1 MGGTAQDK
9 EVPNGIH
16 SNYQGQH
23 RCRARLLRHVRQT
36 GPCEK
41 EWLKRRFDEGLIF
54 YRSVERGKCFIEY
67 IPAENAWVPIQA
79 DGYLYIDCLWVAGSM
94 KGHGYSNDLLREC
107 VRDAK
112 EQGRKGLCILSA
124 EGRKREFL
132 SDAKYLAHKG
142 FMVADT
148 SSCGIMLMYL
158 PFGSDTKPPQF
169 KECAKYPTADGDGF
183 VLYYTDQCPFT
194 HYWVPRVEAVA
205 EEHSIPLKPFTSSA
219 VSRPRIRQLRSRPTR
234 CSRTESS

>member
-1 MGGTAQDK
+1 
-9 EVPNGIH
+9 
-16 SNYQGQH
+16 
-23 RCRARLLRHVRQT
+23 
-36 GPCEK
+36 
-41 EWLKRRFDEGLIF
+41 
-54 YRSVERGKCFIEY
+54 
-67 IPAENAWVPIQA
+67 
-79 DGYLYIDCLWVAGSM
+79 M
-94 KGHGYSNDLLREC
+94 KGHGYSNDLLRGC

-158 PFGSDTKPPQF
+158 PFGSDTEPPQF

-205 EEHSIPLKPFTSSA
+205 EEHSIPLKTIHIINREQAQNTPAPVTTYSPFKDGEFLTQGIQSDKKFLKLA
-219 VSRPRIRQLRSRPTR
+219 GVQV
-234 CSRTESS
+234 

>member
-1 MGGTAQDK
+1 MGGTTQDK
-9 EVPNGIH
+9 EVTNGIH

-23 RCRARLLRHVRQT
+23 RCRARLLRHVRQQALAK
-36 GPCEK
+36 K

-67 IPAENAWVPIQA
+67 IPAENAWVPIQT

-124 EGRKREFL
+124 EGRKRAFL

-148 SSCGIMLMYL
+148 SSCGIMLM
-158 PFGSDTKPPQF
+158 
-169 KECAKYPTADGDGF
+169 
-183 VLYYTDQCPFT
+183 
-194 HYWVPRVEAVA
+194 
-205 EEHSIPLKPFTSSA
+205 
-219 VSRPRIRQLRSRPTR
+219 
-234 CSRTESS
+234 

>member
-1 MGGTAQDK
+1 MEYIRITRDNIDA
-9 EVPNGIH
+9 E
-16 SNYQGQH
+16 
-23 RCRARLLRHVRQT
+23 HVCCAMSGKQALAK
-36 GPCEK
+36 K

-67 IPAENAWVPIQA
+67 ITAENAWVPIQA

-158 PFGSDTKPPQF
+158 PFGSDTEPPQF
-169 KECAKYPTADGDGF
+169 KECAKYPTADCDGF
-183 VLYYTDQCPFT
+183 GLYYTDQCP
-194 HYWVPRVEAVA
+194 
-205 EEHSIPLKPFTSSA
+205 LKTIHII
-219 VSRPRIRQLRSRPTR
+219 SREQAQNTPAPVTTYALFKDGEFLTQGIQSDKKFLKLAGVQV
-234 CSRTESS
+234 

>member
-1 MGGTAQDK
+1 MEYIRITRDNIDA
-9 EVPNGIH
+9 E
-16 SNYQGQH
+16 
-23 RCRARLLRHVRQT
+23 HVCCAMSGKQALAK
-36 GPCEK
+36 K

-67 IPAENAWVPIQA
+67 ITAENAWVPIQA

-158 PFGSDTKPPQF
+158 PFGSDTEPPQF

-183 VLYYTDQCPFT
+183 GLYYTDQCP
-194 HYWVPRVEAVA
+194 
-205 EEHSIPLKPFTSSA
+205 LKTIHII
-219 VSRPRIRQLRSRPTR
+219 SREQAQNTPAPVTTYALFKDGEFLTQGIQSDKKFLKLAGVQV
-234 CSRTESS
+234 

>member
-1 MGGTAQDK
+1 MEYIRITRDNIDA
-9 EVPNGIH
+9 E
-16 SNYQGQH
+16 
-23 RCRARLLRHVRQT
+23 HVCFAMSGKQALAK
-36 GPCEK
+36 K

-158 PFGSDTKPPQF
+158 PFGSDTEPPQF
-169 KECAKYPTADGDGF
+169 KECAKYPEKQMVMDSFST
-183 VLYYTDQCPFT
+183 TQ
-194 HYWVPRVEAVA
+194 
-205 EEHSIPLKPFTSSA
+205 TS
-219 VSRPRIRQLRSRPTR
+219 VRSPTTG
-234 CSRTESS
+234 CHA

>member
-1 MGGTAQDK
+1 M
-9 EVPNGIH
+9 
-16 SNYQGQH
+16 
-23 RCRARLLRHVRQT
+23 
-36 GPCEK
+36 
-41 EWLKRRFDEGLIF
+41 
-54 YRSVERGKCFIEY
+54 
-67 IPAENAWVPIQA
+67 
-79 DGYLYIDCLWVAGSM
+79 
-94 KGHGYSNDLLREC
+94 
-107 VRDAK
+107 RDAK

-158 PFGSDTKPPQF
+158 PFGSDTEPPQF

-205 EEHSIPLKPFTSSA
+205 EEHNIPLKNHSHHQP
-219 VSRPRIRQLRSRPTR
+219 
-234 CSRTESS
+234 